1 MTDEIFAPILPM
13 VTYKSFSDAIEF
25 IRKREKPLAFY
36 IFTRDNQ
43 RVEQAHSA
51 LSFGGGCV
59 NDVVVHLTN
68 PNMPFGGVG
77 NSGLGSYHSG
87 RGLKPS
93 PTERAYSERVCFLT
107 FRCAMHPTNPNS
119 RTVSYGS

>member
-1 MTDEIFAPILPM
+1 M

-77 NSGLGSYHSG
+77 NSGLGSYHSREG
-87 RGLKPS
+87 FETFTHRKSILRKSLLLDIPVRYAPYKSKLKD
-93 PTERAYSERVCFLT
+93 RIVRLL
-107 FRCAMHPTNPNS
+107 MH
-119 RTVSYGS
+119 